1 MGWWVDLKMIW
12 IKRMLLGGFIV
23 NLIYIA
29 IMFLKPELSIWLNTM
44 LSGSLTGGIL
54 LFLIRKG
61 HI

>member
-1 MGWWVDLKMIW
+1 VGWWVDLKMIW

>member
-1 MGWWVDLKMIW
+1 MGGWVDLKMIW

-23 NLIYIA
+23 NLIYIS
-29 IMFLKPELSIWLNTM
+29 IMLLQPGLSVWLNTM
-44 LSGSLTGGIL
+44 ISGSLTGGIL